1 MKRSISLIRRLF
13 THELSGFL
21 ILGLLLRIVLMP
33 YFIWPYDIGAYQSAL
48 AYLMSGND
56 PYAVHA
62 SIYPP
67 FVHFITYPLFRLAY
81 QLGVSFDFHS
91 IQEVLTGTRSG
102 ELVANLQVSPLFL
115 ILWKVPL
122 LCFDLLTGIL
132 IYCFV
137 KSLVPDSKMA
147 KRCFLIWLF
156 NPFTLAVSYL
166 NGSYDIVVG
175 FFILLGAFFLFKG
188 NYFSAGLSFG
198 LGTLAKTSPIFVAI
212 PLSIIVLFTGLRNSF
227 HSFDLRTNAGRFL
240 KFAVGCVVP
249 IVFFAPLFIEYANLM
264 YSGISKEVSI
274 LGGLNQ
280 WFFAADQNRSYLLN
294 QHIGVI
300 QTVFSYYPV
309 ICFALAL
316 FLSWVLELKRESTL
330 LSIAFFTGLMYLFL
344 PITLQPQYLLWIMPL
359 LVVLSCR
366 WRSLIWSIGI
376 FSVAG
381 FFFYMS
387 LQGPQTFLYPLAMY
401 TRLYSPQELIS
412 NIVSYQNSQGIIS
425 QYLRQD
431 LSIIF
436 GGIGFLGQIVT
447 MALLIRNMRRTKND
461 IE

>member
-1 MKRSISLIRRLF
+1 
-13 THELSGFL
+13 
-21 ILGLLLRIVLMP
+21 
-33 YFIWPYDIGAYQSAL
+33 
-48 AYLMSGND
+48 
-56 PYAVHA
+56 
-62 SIYPP
+62 
-67 FVHFITYPLFRLAY
+67 
-81 QLGVSFDFHS
+81 
-91 IQEVLTGTRSG
+91 
-102 ELVANLQVSPLFL
+102 
-115 ILWKVPL
+115 
-122 LCFDLLTGIL
+122 
-132 IYCFV
+132 
-137 KSLVPDSKMA
+137 MA

-240 KFAVGCVVP
+240 KFAVGCIVP

-300 QTVFSYYPV
+300 QTVFSYYPA

-316 FLSWVLELKRESTL
+316 FLSWILELKRESAL
-330 LSIAFFTGLMYLFL
+330 LSIALFTGLMYLFL